1 VSQNEDTLVKK
12 IVHGGNN
19 KKGQRTI
26 RDPKMSNTPA
36 LQMLKTVVDE
46 DFKPEGSASEPD
58 DE

>member
-1 VSQNEDTLVKK
+1 
-12 IVHGGNN
+12 
-19 KKGQRTI
+19 
-26 RDPKMSNTPA
+26 MSNTPA